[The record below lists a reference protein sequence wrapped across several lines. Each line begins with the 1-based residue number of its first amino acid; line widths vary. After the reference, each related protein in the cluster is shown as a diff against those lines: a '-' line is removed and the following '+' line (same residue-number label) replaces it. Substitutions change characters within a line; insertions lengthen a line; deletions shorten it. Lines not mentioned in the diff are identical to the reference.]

1 MACLPSLIGMRGRCA
16 VVEEQDCWLLVVTR
30 CVAGRVA
37 LTRQAVVVGLCP
49 GDSTG
54 VLMSPAINT
63 VPFCCSQLGTASAAK
78 SNHPH
83 RPPTSHRQ
91 TFGSRSEARRA
102 RAARRGGAEAGALH
116 PARGRHR
123 LAPQLTAL
131 RPLRRRTTGVAQKA
145 TPGVGC
151 SLDPS
156 PAAPSPGRL
165 TAHSAARRR
174 RRASRAATHAPCPD
188 ARALQRRRARVP
200 GTDGAAAAPA
210 VAAPPP
216 RRARRARAAA
226 AAAAAAPSSPSSP
239 PYPLLRAPR
248 SRAARPR
255 PRTRYQAPLPRW
267 VCVESGTNREVAEAA
282 VCDTYCGT

>member
-1 MACLPSLIGMRGRCA
+1 MSPPSPPWRQRLSPRSTYSGRRTRVRVGTAAHIAKYCP
-16 VVEEQDCWLLVVTR
+16 VLLFTAR
-30 CVAGRVA
+30 D
-37 LTRQAVVVGLCP
+37 GLCGKVKP
-49 GDSTG
+49 
-54 VLMSPAINT
+54 
-63 VPFCCSQLGTASAAK
+63 
-78 SNHPH
+78 PH
-83 RPPTSHRQ
+83 LPPTAYLPRQ

-248 SRAARPR
+248 RRAARPR
-255 PRTRYQAPLPRW
+255 PRPRPRPRSQAPLPR
-267 VCVESGTNREVAEAA
+267 
-282 VCDTYCGT
+282 

>member
-1 MACLPSLIGMRGRCA
+1 MCNLYRYETGIWRYCP
-16 VVEEQDCWLLVVTR
+16 VLLFTAR
-30 CVAGRVA
+30 D
-37 LTRQAVVVGLCP
+37 GLCGKVKP
-49 GDSTG
+49 
-54 VLMSPAINT
+54 P
-63 VPFCCSQLGTASAAK
+63 
-78 SNHPH
+78 
-83 RPPTSHRQ
+83 PPTTYHLPPRL

-131 RPLRRRTTGVAQKA
+131 RPLRRRATGVAQKA

-165 TAHSAARRR
+165 TAHGALGCSPPPPRVPRR
-174 RRASRAATHAPCPD
+174 HACPPLPD

-200 GTDGAAAAPA
+200 GTDGAATAPA

-216 RRARRARAAA
+216 RRARCRRRRRRA
-226 AAAAAAPSSPSSP
+226 SP
-239 PYPLLRAPR
+239 PPRRRRIPSLLRFR
-248 SRAARPR
+248 LGFRAHK
-255 PRTRYQAPLPRW
+255 
-267 VCVESGTNREVAEAA
+267 
-282 VCDTYCGT
+282 